1 MRVEQLVRLVPGE
14 DDDGDEGQQDSGLRD
29 RVGVSGRARVRGG
42 RGRTAMAA
50 VTMISMSCELSVNS
64 CTDSLKVTRQNT
76 NAASATQATIEYP
89 A

>member
-1 MRVEQLVRLVPGE
+1 
-14 DDDGDEGQQDSGLRD
+14 
-29 RVGVSGRARVRGG
+29 
-42 RGRTAMAA
+42 MAA